1 MAVVQISKIQ
11 QRRGQKLL
19 SGMPQLSSAELAWAV
34 DTQELFIGNGS
45 VAEGAPYVGNT
56 KVLTEHDN
64 ILELIGSYKF
74 AEPDLSITA
83 SIFRSLQ
90 SKLDEI
96 QVSVI
101 DFGPQPDPSTNHTP
115 HFVTAFTQLFQN
127 ANTRYRKV
135 LTIPNGHY
143 YFTSTLR
150 IPSNVILRGE
160 TQDGVI
166 LDIGANAIEF
176 LSAAGTDVLGPFTST
191 DRPENVSISN
201 LTIQYTT
208 GGMDITGLKD
218 SKFENVKWKSTYTL
232 GDTVSTP
239 VLASQSYDLSAI
251 ALTGNILVVSSFLP
265 GFLPQTFNPS
275 GTVAT
280 VDELV
285 VSLEAVGTFTAKF
298 NADRIA
304 ESLIITAKDDSGFLA
319 ADIETY
325 FNITVTSITGA
336 TPFEVDPV
344 PTQASSGINNTN
356 SALSWVNSNFGTR
369 TTGIDFVNCEFDS
382 VALALKCIHSHGES
396 DVFDTELSFDNC
408 TFFVCDTAVYVEGV
422 VDRQGHLW
430 TFRDCRFEEIAKQA
444 FFSTFG
450 TGTLIK
456 DSEFKNVGNG
466 VNGAAYPET
475 EMVRFSTKFGNV
487 VENCR
492 SDRHQSAGITL
503 VDTKVGVPEVVNAG
517 SVSFN
522 NDYYSAIYLSD
533 TFTPLA
539 VFSCQQR
546 FIIIDYT
553 LTLGEYNHNRKGTL
567 TITMSDIVNPSTGD
581 VTDHVAIADNFT
593 YSNGLIT
600 DPGGDMI
607 TSFEFNTELKDNNN
621 IVVELD
627 DSTAEPQTTGP
638 DTILLSYKN
647 PNRFL
652 GTGTISYN
660 IRYGV

>member
-56 KVLTEHDN
+56 RVLTEHDN
-64 ILELIGSYKF
+64 ILELAGSYKF

-96 QVSVI
+96 QVSVT
-101 DFGPQPDPSTNHTP
+101 DFGPQPDPSTNHVSYFT
-115 HFVTAFTQLFQN
+115 TAFAQLFQN
-127 ANTRYRKV
+127 TNTRYRKV

-143 YFTSTLR
+143 YFASTLR

-160 TQDGVI
+160 TQEGVI

-191 DRPENVSISN
+191 DHPENVSISN

-208 GGMDITGLKD
+208 GGIDITGLKD
-218 SKFENVKWKSTYTL
+218 SKFENVKWKSNYTL

-239 VLASQSYDLSAI
+239 VLASQSYDLSAV
-251 ALTGNILVVSSFLP
+251 ANTGNIRIAGRGLTASPLIQV
-265 GFLPQTFNPS
+265 FNPA

-280 VDELV
+280 V
-285 VSLEAVGTFTAKF
+285 EAIVTALNLDTTFDNNFVAS
-298 NADRIA
+298 RVA
-304 ESLIITAKDDSGFLA
+304 ESLIITATTASGLLA

-325 FNITVTSITGA
+325 FTITVTPTSILS
-336 TPFEVDPV
+336 PFEVDPV

-356 SALSWVNSNFGTR
+356 AALSWINSNFGTR
-369 TTGIDFVNCEFDS
+369 TTGIQFVNCQFDS

-408 TFFVCDTAVYVEGV
+408 TFFVCDTGIYVEGV

-475 EMVRFSTKFGNV
+475 AMVRFSTKVGNV

-503 VDTKVGVPEVVNAG
+503 VDTKIGVPEVLNAG

-522 NDYYSAIYLSD
+522 NDYHSAIYLSD
-533 TFTPLA
+533 TFAPLA
-539 VFSCQQR
+539 VFSVFNR
-546 FIIIDYT
+546 YIIIDYT
-553 LTLGEYNHNRKGTL
+553 LTISENNYNRKGQL
-567 TITMSDIVNPSTGD
+567 TIVVQDGVETTSE
-581 VTDHVAIADNFT
+581 HVAIADNYT
-593 YSNGLIT
+593 YSSSLIT

-607 TSFEFNTELKDNNN
+607 TSFEFNAELKDN
-621 IVVELD
+621 D
-627 DSTAEPQTTGP
+627 DTTGDSTQSV

-647 PNRFL
+647 PNSFL

>member
-45 VAEGAPYVGNT
+45 VTEGAPYVGNT
-56 KVLTEHDN
+56 RVLTEHDN
-64 ILELIGSYKF
+64 ILELAGSYKF

-115 HFVTAFTQLFQN
+115 YFVTAFTQLFQN
-127 ANTRYRKV
+127 ANTDYRKV
-135 LTIPNGHY
+135 LIVPNGHY
-143 YFTSTLR
+143 YLTSTLR

-166 LDIGANAIEF
+166 LDIGANTIEF

-208 GGMDITGLKD
+208 GSMDITGLKD

-239 VLASQSYDLSAI
+239 VLASQSYDLSAV
-251 ALTGNILVVSSFLP
+251 ANTGNIRIAGTGLTSSPLIQVFTSDTVTTVNAIVS
-265 GFLPQTFNPS
+265 
-275 GTVAT
+275 
-280 VDELV
+280 ELTGAGV
-285 VSLEAVGTFTAKF
+285 NRLTANFTAT
-298 NADRIA
+298 RVA
-304 ESLIITAKDDSGFLA
+304 ESLIITAIDGSGLSA
-319 ADIETY
+319 ADIETF
-325 FNITVTSITGA
+325 FNITVTPTSILS
-336 TPFEVDPV
+336 PFEVDPI

-356 SALSWVNSNFGTR
+356 SALSWINSNFGTR
-369 TTGIDFVNCEFDS
+369 TTGIDFVDCEFDS

-396 DVFDTELSFDNC
+396 DVFDTELTLDNC
-408 TFFVCDTAVYVEGV
+408 TFFVCDTAVYIEGV

-466 VNGAAYPET
+466 VNGAVYPET
-475 EMVRFSTKFGNV
+475 EMVKFSTKFGNV

-503 VDTKVGVPEVVNAG
+503 VNTKVGVPEVLNAG

-522 NDYYSAIYLSD
+522 NNYYSAIYLSD
-533 TFTPLA
+533 TFAPLA
-539 VFSCQQR
+539 VFSVFNR
-546 FIIIDYT
+546 YIIIDYT
-553 LTLGEYNHNRKGTL
+553 LTIGADNYNRKGQLTL
-567 TITMSDIVNPSTGD
+567 VVQDGVETTNA
-581 VTDHVAIADNFT
+581 HVAIADNYT
-593 YSNGLIT
+593 YSSSLTT
-600 DPGGDMI
+600 DPGGNMI
-607 TSFEFNTELKDNNN
+607 TSFEFNAELKDN
-621 IVVELD
+621 D
-627 DSTAEPQTTGP
+627 DTTGDSSQSV

-647 PNRFL
+647 PNSFL
-652 GTGTISYN
+652 GIGTISYN

>member
-1 MAVVQISKIQ
+1 
-11 QRRGQKLL
+11 
-19 SGMPQLSSAELAWAV
+19 
-34 DTQELFIGNGS
+34 
-45 VAEGAPYVGNT
+45 VGNT
-56 KVLTEHDN
+56 RVLTEHDN
-64 ILELIGSYKF
+64 ILELAGSYKF

-115 HFVTAFTQLFQN
+115 HFVTAFAQLFQN

-166 LDIGANAIEF
+166 LDIGANAVEF

-191 DRPENVSISN
+191 DHPENVSISN

-208 GGMDITGLKD
+208 GSMDITGLKD
-218 SKFENVKWKSTYTL
+218 SRFESVKWKSTYTL

-251 ALTGNILVVSSFLP
+251 ANTGNIRIAGTGLTASPLIQVFTSDTVSTVNAIVTALN
-265 GFLPQTFNPS
+265 LDTTFDNNF
-275 GTVAT
+275 VASR
-280 VDELV
+280 V
-285 VSLEAVGTFTAKF
+285 
-298 NADRIA
+298 A
-304 ESLIITAKDDSGFLA
+304 ESLIITATTISGLLA

-325 FNITVTSITGA
+325 FNITVTPTSIL

-369 TTGIDFVNCEFDS
+369 TTGIDFVDCEFDS

-396 DVFDTELSFDNC
+396 DVFDTELTLDNC
-408 TFFVCDTAVYVEGV
+408 TFFVCNTGVYVEGV

-430 TFRDCRFEEIAKQA
+430 TFRDCKFEEIAKQA

-456 DSEFKNVGNG
+456 NSEFKNVGNG

-503 VDTKVGVPEVVNAG
+503 VDTKVGVPEVLNAG

-533 TFTPLA
+533 TFAPLA
-539 VFSCQQR
+539 VFSVFNR
-546 FIIIDYT
+546 YIIVDYT
-553 LTLGEYNHNRKGTL
+553 LTIGADNYNRKGQLTL
-567 TITMSDIVNPSTGD
+567 VVQDGVETTSE
-581 VTDHVAIADNFT
+581 HVAIADNYT
-593 YSNGLIT
+593 YSSSLTT

-607 TSFEFNTELKDNNN
+607 TSFEFNAELKDNDDNTG
-621 IVVELD
+621 
-627 DSTAEPQTTGP
+627 DSTQSV

>member
-56 KVLTEHDN
+56 RVLTEHDN
-64 ILELIGSYKF
+64 ILELAGSYKF
-74 AEPDLSITA
+74 AEPDVSITA

-96 QVSVI
+96 QVSVT

-115 HFVTAFTQLFQN
+115 YFTTAFAQLFQN
-127 ANTRYRKV
+127 TNTRYRKV

-143 YFTSTLR
+143 YFTGTLR

-160 TQDGVI
+160 TRDGVI
-166 LDIGANAIEF
+166 LDIGANAVEF

-191 DRPENVSISN
+191 DHPSNVSISN

-208 GGMDITGLKD
+208 GGVDITGVKD
-218 SKFENVKWKSTYTL
+218 SRFENVKWKSNYTL

-251 ALTGNILVVSSFLP
+251 ANTGNISIAGIGLTSSPLIQVFTSDTVSTVEAIVAALN
-265 GFLPQTFNPS
+265 LDTTFDNNF
-275 GTVAT
+275 VA
-280 VDELV
+280 
-285 VSLEAVGTFTAKF
+285 SRA
-298 NADRIA
+298 A
-304 ESLIITAKDDSGFLA
+304 ESLVITATTVSGLSA
-319 ADIETY
+319 ADINSY
-325 FNITVTSITGA
+325 FTITVTPTSILS
-336 TPFEVDPV
+336 PFEIDPV
-344 PTQASSGINNTN
+344 PTQASTGINNTN
-356 SALSWVNSNFGTR
+356 SALTWVNSNFGTR
-369 TTGIDFVNCEFDS
+369 TTGIEFVGCEFDS
-382 VALALKCIHSHGES
+382 VALALKCIHIHGES
-396 DVFDTELSFDNC
+396 DVFDTELTFNDC
-408 TFFVCDTAVYVEGV
+408 RFFVCDTGVYVQGV

-430 TFRDCRFEEIAKQA
+430 TFNDCRFEEIAKQA
-444 FFSTFG
+444 FFSTYG

-456 DSEFKNVGNG
+456 DSQFKNVGNG
-466 VNGAAYPET
+466 VNGAAFPET
-475 EMVRFSTKFGNV
+475 AMVEFTTKFGNV

-503 VDTKVGVPEVVNAG
+503 VDTKVGIAEVVNAG

-522 NDYYSAIYLSD
+522 NDYYSAVYLSD
-533 TFTPLA
+533 TFTPLS
-539 VFSCQQR
+539 VFSVLNR
-546 FIIIDYT
+546 YIIVDYT
-553 LTLGEYNHNRKGTL
+553 LTIGEYHYNRKGQL
-567 TITMSDIVNPSTGD
+567 TIVVQDGIDNTS
-581 VTDHVAIADNFT
+581 DHVAIADNYT
-593 YSNGLIT
+593 YSSSLIT

-607 TSFEFNTELKDNNN
+607 TSFEFNAELKDN
-621 IVVELD
+621 D
-627 DSTAEPQTTGP
+627 DTTGDSTQSI

-652 GTGTISYN
+652 ATGTISYN

>member
-45 VAEGAPYVGNT
+45 VTEGAPYVGNT

-115 HFVTAFTQLFQN
+115 HFTTAFTQLFQN

-191 DRPENVSISN
+191 DHPINVSISN

-218 SKFENVKWKSTYTL
+218 SRFESVKWKSTYTL
-232 GDTVSTP
+232 GDTVSSP
-239 VLASQSYDLSAI
+239 VLASQSYDLSAV
-251 ALTGNILVVSSFLP
+251 ALTGNIRIAGTGLTSSPLIQVFTSDTVTTVEAIVTALN
-265 GFLPQTFNPS
+265 LDTTFDNNF
-275 GTVAT
+275 VASR
-280 VDELV
+280 V
-285 VSLEAVGTFTAKF
+285 
-298 NADRIA
+298 A
-304 ESLIITAKDDSGFLA
+304 ESLIITATTVSGLLA

-325 FNITVTSITGA
+325 FTITVTPTSIL

-356 SALSWVNSNFGTR
+356 SALSWINSNFGTR
-369 TTGIDFVNCEFDS
+369 TTGIKFIECEFDS
-382 VALALKCIHSHGES
+382 LALALKCIHNHGES
-396 DVFDTELSFDNC
+396 DVFDTELTFDSC
-408 TFFVCDTAVYVEGV
+408 RFFVCDTAVYVEGV

-430 TFRDCRFEEIAKQA
+430 TFNDCRFEEIAKQA

-503 VDTKVGVPEVVNAG
+503 VDTKAGVPEVSNAG

-533 TFTPLA
+533 TFAPLS
-539 VFSCQQR
+539 VFSILSR
-546 FIIIDYT
+546 YIIVDYT
-553 LTLGEYNHNRKGTL
+553 LTIGEYNYNRKGQL
-567 TITMSDIVNPSTGD
+567 TIVVRDGVENTS
-581 VTDHVAIADNFT
+581 DHVAIADNYT
-593 YSNGLIT
+593 YSSSLIT

-607 TSFEFNTELKDNNN
+607 TSFEFNAELKDN
-621 IVVELD
+621 D
-627 DSTAEPQTTGP
+627 DTTGDSTQSV

>member
-1 MAVVQISKIQ
+1 
-11 QRRGQKLL
+11 
-19 SGMPQLSSAELAWAV
+19 MPQLSSAELAWAV

-45 VAEGAPYVGNT
+45 VGEGAPYVGNT
-56 KVLTEHDN
+56 RVLTEHDN
-64 ILELIGSYKF
+64 ILELAGSYKF

-115 HFVTAFTQLFQN
+115 YFTVAFAQLFQN
-127 ANTRYRKV
+127 ANTRFRKV

-143 YFTSTLR
+143 FFTSTLR

-166 LDIGANAIEF
+166 LDIGANTIEF
-176 LSAAGTDVLGPFTST
+176 LSAAGTDQLGPFTST
-191 DRPENVSISN
+191 DYPDNVSISN
-201 LTIQYTT
+201 LTIQFTS
-208 GGMDITGLKD
+208 GNVDITGLKN
-218 SKFENVKWKSTYTL
+218 SKFESVKWKSNYTL

-239 VLASQSYDLSAI
+239 VLAAQSYDLSAI
-251 ALTGNILVVSSFLP
+251 ANTGNIRIAGSGLTSSPLIQVFASDTVSTVEAIVTALN
-265 GFLPQTFNPS
+265 LDTTFDNNF
-275 GTVAT
+275 VA
-280 VDELV
+280 
-285 VSLEAVGTFTAKF
+285 S
-298 NADRIA
+298 RIA
-304 ESLIITAKDDSGFLA
+304 ESLVITATTVSGLSA

-325 FNITVTSITGA
+325 FTITVTPTSIIS
-336 TPFEVDPV
+336 PFEVDPI
-344 PTQASSGINNTN
+344 PTQASTGINNTN
-356 SALSWVNSNFGTR
+356 AALSWVNSNFGTR
-369 TTGIDFVNCEFDS
+369 TTAIEFVNCGFES
-382 VALALKCIHSHGES
+382 AALALKCIHLHGES
-396 DVFDTELSFDNC
+396 DIFDTELSFDNC
-408 TFFVCDTAVYVEGV
+408 NFFVCDTGAYVEGV

-430 TFRDCRFEEIAKQA
+430 TFNNCKFEEIAKQA
-444 FFSTFG
+444 FFSTYG

-456 DSEFKNVGNG
+456 GSQFKNVGNG

-475 EMVRFSTKFGNV
+475 EMVKFSTKFGNV

-503 VDTKVGVPEVVNAG
+503 VDTKVGIAEVVNAG

-539 VFSCQQR
+539 VFSVLSR
-546 FIIIDYT
+546 YIIVDYT
-553 LTLGEYNHNRKGTL
+553 LTIGEYNYNRKGQL
-567 TITMSDIVNPSTGD
+567 TIVVRDGVENTN
-581 VTDHVAIADNFT
+581 DHVAIADNFT
-593 YSNGLIT
+593 YSSSLIT

-607 TSFEFNTELKDNNN
+607 TSFEFNAELKDN
-621 IVVELD
+621 D
-627 DSTAEPQTTGP
+627 DATGDSTQSV
-638 DTILLSYKN
+638 DTVLLSYKN
-647 PNRFL
+647 PNSFL
-652 GTGTISYN
+652 ATGTISYN

>member
-45 VAEGAPYVGNT
+45 VTEGAPYVGNT
-56 KVLTEHDN
+56 RVLTEHDN
-64 ILELIGSYKF
+64 ILELAGSYKF

-96 QVSVI
+96 QVSLI

-115 HFVTAFTQLFQN
+115 YFVTAFTQLFQN
-127 ANTRYRKV
+127 ADTGYRKV
-135 LTIPNGHY
+135 LIVPNGHY
-143 YFTSTLR
+143 YLTSTLR

-166 LDIGANAIEF
+166 LDIGANTIEF

-208 GGMDITGLKD
+208 GSMDITGLKD
-218 SKFENVKWKSTYTL
+218 SRFESVKWKSTYTL

-239 VLASQSYDLSAI
+239 VLASQSYDLSAV
-251 ALTGNILVVSSFLP
+251 ANTGNIRIAGTGLTSSPLIQVFTSDTVSTVNAIVTALN
-265 GFLPQTFNPS
+265 LDTTFDNNF
-275 GTVAT
+275 VA
-280 VDELV
+280 
-285 VSLEAVGTFTAKF
+285 SRA
-298 NADRIA
+298 A
-304 ESLIITAKDDSGFLA
+304 ESLIITATTISGLSA
-319 ADIETY
+319 TDIETY
-325 FNITVTSITGA
+325 FNITVTPTSTLSS
-336 TPFEVDPV
+336 FEIDPV

-369 TTGIDFVNCEFDS
+369 TTDIRFVECEFNS
-382 VALALKCIHSHGES
+382 VALAAKCIHSHGES
-396 DVFDTELSFDNC
+396 DVFDTQITFDDC
-408 TFFVCDTAVYVEGV
+408 RFFVCDTAVYVEGV

-430 TFRDCRFEEIAKQA
+430 TFNECRFEEIAKQA

-450 TGTLIK
+450 TGTFIK

-503 VDTKVGVPEVVNAG
+503 VDTKVGVPEVLNAA

-522 NDYYSAIYLSD
+522 NNYYSAIYLSD
-533 TFTPLA
+533 TFAPLA
-539 VFSCQQR
+539 VFSVFNR
-546 FIIIDYT
+546 YIIIDYT
-553 LTLGEYNHNRKGTL
+553 LTIGANNYNRKGQLTL
-567 TITMSDIVNPSTGD
+567 VVQDGVETTSE
-581 VTDHVAIADNFT
+581 HVAIADNYT
-593 YSNGLIT
+593 YSSSLIT
-600 DPGGDMI
+600 DPGGSMI
-607 TSFEFNTELKDNNN
+607 TSFEFNAELKDN
-621 IVVELD
+621 D
-627 DSTAEPQTTGP
+627 DTTGDSSQSV

-647 PNRFL
+647 PNSFL

-660 IRYGV
+660 IRYGM

>member
-45 VAEGAPYVGNT
+45 VTEGAPYVGNT
-56 KVLTEHDN
+56 RVLTEHDN
-64 ILELIGSYKF
+64 ILELAGSYKF

-115 HFVTAFTQLFQN
+115 YFTTAFAQLFQN
-127 ANTRYRKV
+127 ADTRYRKV

-143 YFTSTLR
+143 YFSSTLR

-160 TQDGVI
+160 TQNGVI
-166 LDIGANAIEF
+166 LNIGTNVVEF

-191 DRPENVSISN
+191 DHPKNVSISN

-208 GGMDITGLKD
+208 GSIDITGLKD
-218 SKFENVKWKSTYTL
+218 SRFENVKWKSNYTL
-232 GDTVSTP
+232 GNTVSTP
-239 VLASQSYDLSAI
+239 VLASQSYDLSAV
-251 ALTGNILVVSSFLP
+251 ANTGNIRI
-265 GFLPQTFNPS
+265 
-275 GTVAT
+275 
-280 VDELV
+280 
-285 VSLEAVGTFTAKF
+285 VGTGLTSSPLIQVFTSDTVTTVEAIVTALNLDTTF
-298 NADRIA
+298 DNNFVASRVA
-304 ESLIITAKDDSGFLA
+304 ESLVITATTISGLLA

-325 FNITVTSITGA
+325 FTITVTPTSIL
-336 TPFEVDPV
+336 TPFEVDPI

-356 SALSWVNSNFGTR
+356 SALTWINSNFGTR
-369 TTGIDFVNCEFDS
+369 TTGIKFVGCEFNS
-382 VALALKCIHSHGES
+382 IALALKCIHNHGES
-396 DVFDTELSFDNC
+396 DVFDTELTFDDC
-408 TFFVCDTAVYVEGV
+408 RFFVCDTGVYVEGV

-430 TFRDCRFEEIAKQA
+430 TFNDCRFEEIAKQA

-456 DSEFKNVGNG
+456 DSQFKNVGNG

-503 VDTKVGVPEVVNAG
+503 VDTKAGVPEVSNAG

-533 TFTPLA
+533 TFSPLA
-539 VFSCQQR
+539 VFSILSR
-546 FIIIDYT
+546 YIIVDYT
-553 LTLGEYNHNRKGTL
+553 LTIGEYNYNRKGQL
-567 TITMSDIVNPSTGD
+567 TIVVRDGVENTS
-581 VTDHVAIADNFT
+581 DHVAIADNFT
-593 YSNGLIT
+593 YSSSLIT
-600 DPGGDMI
+600 DQGGDMI
-607 TSFEFNTELKDNNN
+607 TSFEFNAELKDNDNTTG
-621 IVVELD
+621 
-627 DSTAEPQTTGP
+627 DSTQSV
-638 DTILLSYKN
+638 DTVLLSYKN

>member
-45 VAEGAPYVGNT
+45 VTEGAPYVGNT
-56 KVLTEHDN
+56 RVLTEHDN
-64 ILELIGSYKF
+64 ILELAGSYKF

-115 HFVTAFTQLFQN
+115 HFTTAFTQLFQN
-127 ANTRYRKV
+127 ANTGYRKV

-160 TQDGVI
+160 TRDGVI

-176 LSAAGTDVLGPFTST
+176 LSSSGTDVLGPFTST
-191 DRPENVSISN
+191 DHPENVSISN
-201 LTIQYTT
+201 LTMQYTT
-208 GGMDITGLKD
+208 GSMDITGLKN

-239 VLASQSYDLSAI
+239 VLASQSYDLSSVAN
-251 ALTGNILVVSSFLP
+251 TGNINIIGSGITGGTLTQVFTSDTVTTVEAIVTALN
-265 GFLPQTFNPS
+265 LDTTFDNNF
-275 GTVAT
+275 VASR
-280 VDELV
+280 V
-285 VSLEAVGTFTAKF
+285 
-298 NADRIA
+298 A
-304 ESLIITAKDDSGFLA
+304 ESLVITATTISGLLA

-325 FNITVTSITGA
+325 FTITVTPTSIL

-344 PTQASSGINNTN
+344 PTQASTGINNTN
-356 SALSWVNSNFGTR
+356 SAVSWVNSNFGTR
-369 TTGIDFVNCEFDS
+369 TTGIDFVDCEFDS

-430 TFRDCRFEEIAKQA
+430 TFNDCRFEEIAKQA

-466 VNGAAYPET
+466 VNGATYPET

-487 VENCR
+487 VDNCR

-503 VDTKVGVPEVVNAG
+503 VDTKVGVPEVLNAG

-533 TFTPLA
+533 TFAPLA
-539 VFSCQQR
+539 VFSVFNR
-546 FIIIDYT
+546 YIIIDYT
-553 LTLGEYNHNRKGTL
+553 LTIGADNYNRKGQLTL
-567 TITMSDIVNPSTGD
+567 VVQDGVETTSE
-581 VTDHVAIADNFT
+581 HVAIADNYT
-593 YSNGLIT
+593 YSSSLIT
-600 DPGGDMI
+600 DPGGSMI
-607 TSFEFNTELKDNNN
+607 TSFEFNAELKDN
-621 IVVELD
+621 D
-627 DSTAEPQTTGP
+627 DTTGDSTQSV

-647 PNRFL
+647 PNSFL

>member
-56 KVLTEHDN
+56 RVLTEHDN
-64 ILELIGSYKF
+64 ILELAGSYKF

-127 ANTRYRKV
+127 ANTGYRKV
-135 LTIPNGHY
+135 LIVPNGHY
-143 YFTSTLR
+143 YLTSTLR

-191 DRPENVSISN
+191 DHPENVSISN

-208 GGMDITGLKD
+208 GGIDITGLKD

-239 VLASQSYDLSAI
+239 VLASQSYDLSAV
-251 ALTGNILVVSSFLP
+251 ADTGNIRIAGTGLTASPLTQVFLP
-265 GFLPQTFNPS
+265 A

-280 VDELV
+280 V
-285 VSLEAVGTFTAKF
+285 EAVVTALNLDTTFDNNFVAS
-298 NADRIA
+298 RIA
-304 ESLIITAKDDSGFLA
+304 ESLVITATTVSGLLA

-325 FNITVTSITGA
+325 FTITVTPTSILS
-336 TPFEVDPV
+336 PFEVDPV

-356 SALSWVNSNFGTR
+356 SALTWVNSNFGTR
-369 TTGIDFVNCEFDS
+369 TTGIEFVDCEFDS
-382 VALALKCIHSHGES
+382 VALALKCVHSHGES

-503 VDTKVGVPEVVNAG
+503 VDTKVGVPEVLNAG

-533 TFTPLA
+533 TFAPLA
-539 VFSCQQR
+539 VFSVFNR
-546 FIIIDYT
+546 YIIIDYT
-553 LTLGEYNHNRKGTL
+553 LTIGADNYNRKGQL
-567 TITMSDIVNPSTGD
+567 TIVVQDGVETTSE
-581 VTDHVAIADNFT
+581 HVAIADNYT
-593 YSNGLIT
+593 YSSSLTT

-607 TSFEFNTELKDNNN
+607 TSFEFNVELKDN
-621 IVVELD
+621 D
-627 DSTAEPQTTGP
+627 DTTGDSTQSV

-647 PNRFL
+647 PNSFL

-660 IRYGV
+660 VRYGV

>member
-208 GGMDITGLKD
+208 GGMDITALKD
-218 SKFENVKWKSTYTL
+218 SKFESVKWKSTYTL

>member
-45 VAEGAPYVGNT
+45 VTEGAPYVGNT

-115 HFVTAFTQLFQN
+115 HFTTAFTQLFQN

-191 DRPENVSISN
+191 DHPINVSISN

-218 SKFENVKWKSTYTL
+218 SRFESVKWKSTYTL
-232 GDTVSTP
+232 GDTVSSP
-239 VLASQSYDLSAI
+239 VLASQSYDLSAV
-251 ALTGNILVVSSFLP
+251 ALTGNIRIAGTGLTSSPLIQVFTSDTVTTVEAIVTALN
-265 GFLPQTFNPS
+265 LDTTFDNNF
-275 GTVAT
+275 VASR
-280 VDELV
+280 V
-285 VSLEAVGTFTAKF
+285 
-298 NADRIA
+298 A
-304 ESLIITAKDDSGFLA
+304 ESLIITATTVSGLLA

-325 FNITVTSITGA
+325 FTITVTPTSIL

-356 SALSWVNSNFGTR
+356 SALSWINSNFGTR
-369 TTGIDFVNCEFDS
+369 TTGIKFIECEFDS
-382 VALALKCIHSHGES
+382 LALALKCIHNHGES
-396 DVFDTELSFDNC
+396 DVFDTELTFDSC
-408 TFFVCDTAVYVEGV
+408 RFFVCDTAVYVEGV

-430 TFRDCRFEEIAKQA
+430 TFNDCRFEEIAKQA

-503 VDTKVGVPEVVNAG
+503 VDTKAGVPEVSNAG

-533 TFTPLA
+533 TFAPLS
-539 VFSCQQR
+539 VFSILSR
-546 FIIIDYT
+546 YIIVDYT
-553 LTLGEYNHNRKGTL
+553 LTIGEYNYNRKGQL
-567 TITMSDIVNPSTGD
+567 TIVVRDGVENTS
-581 VTDHVAIADNFT
+581 DHVAIADNYT
-593 YSNGLIT
+593 YSSSLIT

-607 TSFEFNTELKDNNN
+607 TSFEFNAELKDND
-621 IVVELD
+621 IVG
-627 DSTAEPQTTGP
+627 DSTQSV

-647 PNRFL
+647 PNSFL

>member
-45 VAEGAPYVGNT
+45 VSEGAPYVGNT
-56 KVLTEHDN
+56 RVLTEHDN
-64 ILELIGSYKF
+64 ILELAGSYKF
-74 AEPDLSITA
+74 AEPDVSITA

-96 QVSVI
+96 QVSI
-101 DFGPQPDPSTNHTP
+101 TDFGPQPDPSTNYTSY
-115 HFVTAFTQLFQN
+115 FTTAFSQLFQN

-135 LTIPNGHY
+135 LIIPNGHY

-160 TQDGVI
+160 TRDGVI
-166 LDIGANAIEF
+166 LDIGANAVEF

-191 DRPENVSISN
+191 DHPSNVSISN

-208 GGMDITGLKD
+208 GGIDITGLKD
-218 SKFENVKWKSTYTL
+218 SRFENVKWKSNYTL

-251 ALTGNILVVSSFLP
+251 ANTGNIRIAGSGLTSSPLIQVF
-265 GFLPQTFNPS
+265 TS
-275 GTVAT
+275 DTVAT
-280 VDELV
+280 V
-285 VSLEAVGTFTAKF
+285 EAIVTALNLDTTFDNNFVAS
-298 NADRIA
+298 RVA
-304 ESLIITAKDDSGFLA
+304 ESLVITATTASGLSA
-319 ADIETY
+319 ADINGFFT
-325 FNITVTSITGA
+325 ITVTPTSILS
-336 TPFEVDPV
+336 PFEVDPV
-344 PTQASSGINNTN
+344 PTQASTGINNTN
-356 SALSWVNSNFGTR
+356 SALTWVNSNFGTR
-369 TTGIDFVNCEFDS
+369 TTGIEFVDCQFES
-382 VALALKCIHSHGES
+382 VALALKCIHTHGQS
-396 DVFDTELSFDNC
+396 DVFDTELTFNRC
-408 TFFVCDTAVYVEGV
+408 QFFVCDTGAYVEGV

-430 TFRDCRFEEIAKQA
+430 TFKDCLFEEIAKQA
-444 FFSTFG
+444 FFSTYG

-456 DSEFKNVGNG
+456 DSQFKNVGNG

-475 EMVRFSTKFGNV
+475 AMIEFTTKFGNV

-503 VDTKVGVPEVVNAG
+503 VDTKVGVAEVVNAG

-522 NDYYSAIYLSD
+522 NDYYSAVYLSD

-539 VFSCQQR
+539 VFSVFNR
-546 FIIIDYT
+546 YIIVDYT
-553 LTLGEYNHNRKGTL
+553 LTIGEYQYNRKGQL
-567 TITMSDIVNPSTGD
+567 TIVVQDGIDNVG
-581 VTDHVAIADNFT
+581 DHVAIADNYT
-593 YSNGLIT
+593 YSSSLIT

-607 TSFEFNTELKDNNN
+607 TSFEFNAELKDNDNTTG
-621 IVVELD
+621 
-627 DSTAEPQTTGP
+627 DSTQSV

-652 GTGTISYN
+652 ATGTISYN

>member
-1 MAVVQISKIQ
+1 
-11 QRRGQKLL
+11 
-19 SGMPQLSSAELAWAV
+19 MPQLSSAELAWAV

-45 VAEGAPYVGNT
+45 VTEGAPYVGNT

-127 ANTRYRKV
+127 ANTRYRKI

-166 LDIGANAIEF
+166 LNIGANTIEF

-191 DRPENVSISN
+191 DHPENVSISN

-208 GGMDITGLKD
+208 GGIDITGLKD

-239 VLASQSYDLSAI
+239 VFASQSYDLSAV
-251 ALTGNILVVSSFLP
+251 ASTGNIRIAGTGLTTSPLIQVFTSDTVSTVNAVVTALN
-265 GFLPQTFNPS
+265 LDTTFDNNF
-275 GTVAT
+275 VASR
-280 VDELV
+280 V
-285 VSLEAVGTFTAKF
+285 
-298 NADRIA
+298 A
-304 ESLIITAKDDSGFLA
+304 ESLVITATTISGLLA
-319 ADIETY
+319 VDIETY
-325 FNITVTSITGA
+325 FTITVTPTSIL

-344 PTQASSGINNTN
+344 PTQASTGINNTN
-356 SALSWVNSNFGTR
+356 SAVSWVNSNFGTR
-369 TTGIDFVNCEFDS
+369 TTGIDFVDCKFDS

-430 TFRDCRFEEIAKQA
+430 TFNDCRFEEIAKQA

-487 VENCR
+487 VDNCR

-503 VDTKVGVPEVVNAG
+503 VDTKVGVPEVLNAG

-533 TFTPLA
+533 TFAPLA
-539 VFSCQQR
+539 VFSVFNR
-546 FIIIDYT
+546 YIIIDYT
-553 LTLGEYNHNRKGTL
+553 LTIGADNYNRKGQLTL
-567 TITMSDIVNPSTGD
+567 VVQDGVETTS
-581 VTDHVAIADNFT
+581 DHVAIADNYT
-593 YSNGLIT
+593 YSSSLTT

-607 TSFEFNTELKDNNN
+607 TSFEFNAELKDNDDNTG
-621 IVVELD
+621 
-627 DSTAEPQTTGP
+627 DSTQSV

-647 PNRFL
+647 PNSFL

>member
-45 VAEGAPYVGNT
+45 VMEGSPYVGNT
-56 KVLTEHDN
+56 RVLTEHDN
-64 ILELIGSYKF
+64 ILELAGSYKF
-74 AEPDLSITA
+74 AEPDASITA

-96 QVSVI
+96 QVSVT
-101 DFGPQPDPSTNHTP
+101 DFGPQPDPSTNHAP
-115 HFVTAFTQLFQN
+115 HFVTAFTQLFRN

-135 LTIPNGHY
+135 LIIPNGHY

-166 LDIGANAIEF
+166 LDIGANVIEF
-176 LSAAGTDVLGPFTST
+176 LSATGTSVLGPFTST
-191 DRPENVSISN
+191 NHPTNVSISN

-218 SKFENVKWKSTYTL
+218 SRFEQVKWKSTYTL
-232 GDTVSTP
+232 GDTVSSP

-251 ALTGNILVVSSFLP
+251 ANTGNIRIAGTGLTASPLIQVFTSDTVTTVNAIVTALN
-265 GFLPQTFNPS
+265 LDTTFDNNF
-275 GTVAT
+275 VASR
-280 VDELV
+280 V
-285 VSLEAVGTFTAKF
+285 
-298 NADRIA
+298 A
-304 ESLIITAKDDSGFLA
+304 ESLVITATTISGLLA

-325 FNITVTSITGA
+325 FTITVTPTSIL

-356 SALSWVNSNFGTR
+356 SALSWINSNFGTR
-369 TTGIDFVNCEFDS
+369 TTGIKFVECEFDS
-382 VALALKCIHSHGES
+382 LALAVKCVHNHGES
-396 DVFDTELSFDNC
+396 DVFDTEVTFDDC
-408 TFFVCDTAVYVEGV
+408 RFFVCDTAVYVEGV
-422 VDRQGHLW
+422 ADRQGHLW
-430 TFRDCRFEEIAKQA
+430 TFNECRFEEIAKQA

-475 EMVRFSTKFGNV
+475 EMVKFSTKFGNV

-503 VDTKVGVPEVVNAG
+503 VDTKVGVPEVLNAG

-533 TFTPLA
+533 TFAPLA
-539 VFSCQQR
+539 VFSVFNR
-546 FIIIDYT
+546 YIIVDYT
-553 LTLGEYNHNRKGTL
+553 LTIGAENYNRKGQL
-567 TITMSDIVNPSTGD
+567 TIVVQDGVETTNA
-581 VTDHVAIADNFT
+581 HVAIADNYT
-593 YSNGLIT
+593 YSSSLIT

-607 TSFEFNTELKDNNN
+607 TSFEFNVELKDNNN
-621 IVVELD
+621 VG
-627 DSTAEPQTTGP
+627 DSSQNV

-647 PNRFL
+647 PNSFL

>member
-45 VAEGAPYVGNT
+45 VTEGAPYVGNT
-56 KVLTEHDN
+56 RVLTEHDN
-64 ILELIGSYKF
+64 ILELAGSYKF

-115 HFVTAFTQLFQN
+115 HFTTAFTQLFQN
-127 ANTRYRKV
+127 ANTSYRKV

-160 TQDGVI
+160 TRDGVI

-191 DRPENVSISN
+191 DHPENVSISN

-208 GGMDITGLKD
+208 GGLDITGLTD
-218 SKFENVKWKSTYTL
+218 SKFESVKWKSTYTL

-239 VLASQSYDLSAI
+239 VLASQSYDLSAV
-251 ALTGNILVVSSFLP
+251 ALTGNIRIAGSGLTSSPLIQVFTSDTVSTVEAIVTALN
-265 GFLPQTFNPS
+265 LDTTFDNNF
-275 GTVAT
+275 VASR
-280 VDELV
+280 V
-285 VSLEAVGTFTAKF
+285 
-298 NADRIA
+298 A
-304 ESLIITAKDDSGFLA
+304 ESLVITATTISGLLA

-325 FNITVTSITGA
+325 FTITVTPTSIL

-344 PTQASSGINNTN
+344 PTQASTGINNTN

-369 TTGIDFVNCEFDS
+369 TTGIDFVDCQFDS

-396 DVFDTELSFDNC
+396 DVFDTELTFDNC

-430 TFRDCRFEEIAKQA
+430 TFRDCHFEEIAKQA

-466 VNGAAYPET
+466 VNGAVYPET
-475 EMVRFSTKFGNV
+475 QMVRFSTKFGNV

-503 VDTKVGVPEVVNAG
+503 VDTKVGVPEVLNAG

-533 TFTPLA
+533 TFAPLA
-539 VFSCQQR
+539 VFSVFNR
-546 FIIIDYT
+546 YIIIDYT
-553 LTLGEYNHNRKGTL
+553 LTIGADNYNRKGQLTL
-567 TITMSDIVNPSTGD
+567 VVQDGVETTSE
-581 VTDHVAIADNFT
+581 HVAIADNYT
-593 YSNGLIT
+593 YSSSLTT

-607 TSFEFNTELKDNNN
+607 TSFEFNAQLKDN
-621 IVVELD
+621 D
-627 DSTAEPQTTGP
+627 DTTGDSTQSV

>member
-19 SGMPQLSSAELAWAV
+19 NGMPQLSSAELAWAV

-56 KVLTEHDN
+56 RVLTEHDN
-64 ILELIGSYKF
+64 ILELAGSYKF
-74 AEPDLSITA
+74 AEPDFSITA

-96 QVSVI
+96 QVSVT

-115 HFVTAFTQLFQN
+115 HFVTAFAQLFQN
-127 ANTRYRKV
+127 ANTRYKKV

-191 DRPENVSISN
+191 DHPENVSISN

-208 GGMDITGLKD
+208 GGMDITALKD
-218 SKFENVKWKSTYTL
+218 SKFESVKWKSTYTL

-239 VLASQSYDLSAI
+239 VLASQSYDLSAV
-251 ALTGNILVVSSFLP
+251 ANTGNIRI
-265 GFLPQTFNPS
+265 T
-275 GTVAT
+275 GTGLAISPLIQVFTSDAVAT
-280 VDELV
+280 V
-285 VSLEAVGTFTAKF
+285 EAIVTALNLDTTFDNNFVAS
-298 NADRIA
+298 RVA
-304 ESLIITAKDDSGFLA
+304 ESLVITATTISGLLA

-325 FNITVTSITGA
+325 FTITVTPTSILS
-336 TPFEVDPV
+336 PFEVDPV

-369 TTGIDFVNCEFDS
+369 TTGIKFVDCQFDS

-408 TFFVCDTAVYVEGV
+408 TFFVCDTAAYVEGV

-533 TFTPLA
+533 TFAPLA
-539 VFSCQQR
+539 VFSVFNR
-546 FIIIDYT
+546 YIIIDYT
-553 LTLGEYNHNRKGTL
+553 LTISENNYNRKGQL
-567 TITMSDIVNPSTGD
+567 TIVVQDGVETTSE
-581 VTDHVAIADNFT
+581 HVAIADNYT
-593 YSNGLIT
+593 YSSSLIT

-607 TSFEFNTELKDNNN
+607 TSFEFNAELKDN
-621 IVVELD
+621 D
-627 DSTAEPQTTGP
+627 DTTGDSTQSV

-647 PNRFL
+647 PNSFL

>member
-45 VAEGAPYVGNT
+45 VTEGAPYVGNT
-56 KVLTEHDN
+56 RVLTEHDN
-64 ILELIGSYKF
+64 ILELAGSYKF

-191 DRPENVSISN
+191 DHPENVFISN
-201 LTIQYTT
+201 LTIQYTL

-251 ALTGNILVVSSFLP
+251 ALTGNISIAGTGLSASPLIQVFTSDTVTTVNAIVTALN
-265 GFLPQTFNPS
+265 LDTTFDNNF
-275 GTVAT
+275 VASR
-280 VDELV
+280 V
-285 VSLEAVGTFTAKF
+285 
-298 NADRIA
+298 A
-304 ESLIITAKDDSGFLA
+304 ESLVITATTISGLLA

-325 FNITVTSITGA
+325 FTITVTPTSIL

-369 TTGIDFVNCEFDS
+369 TTDIRFVECEFNS
-382 VALALKCIHSHGES
+382 VALAVKCVHNHGES
-396 DVFDTELSFDNC
+396 DIFDTQITFDDC
-408 TFFVCDTAVYVEGV
+408 EFFVCDTAVYVEGV

-430 TFRDCRFEEIAKQA
+430 TFNECHFEEIAKQA

-450 TGTLIK
+450 TGTFIK

-466 VNGAAYPET
+466 VSGAAYPET

-487 VENCR
+487 IENCR

-503 VDTKVGVPEVVNAG
+503 VNTKVGVPEVLNAA

-522 NDYYSAIYLSD
+522 NNYYSAIYLSD
-533 TFTPLA
+533 TFAPLA
-539 VFSCQQR
+539 VFSVFNR
-546 FIIIDYT
+546 YIIIDYT
-553 LTLGEYNHNRKGTL
+553 LTLSVQ
-567 TITMSDIVNPSTGD
+567 TIIIEKVN
-581 VTDHVAIADNFT
+581 
-593 YSNGLIT
+593 
-600 DPGGDMI
+600 
-607 TSFEFNTELKDNNN
+607 
-621 IVVELD
+621 
-627 DSTAEPQTTGP
+627 
-638 DTILLSYKN
+638 
-647 PNRFL
+647 
-652 GTGTISYN
+652 
-660 IRYGV
+660 

>member
-45 VAEGAPYVGNT
+45 VTEGAPYVGNT
-56 KVLTEHDN
+56 RVLTEHDN
-64 ILELIGSYKF
+64 ILELAGSYKF

-96 QVSVI
+96 QVSLI

-127 ANTRYRKV
+127 ANTGYRKV
-135 LTIPNGHY
+135 LVVPNGHY
-143 YFTSTLR
+143 YLTSTLR

-176 LSAAGTDVLGPFTST
+176 LSATGTDVLGPFTST
-191 DRPENVSISN
+191 DHPENVSISN

-208 GGMDITGLKD
+208 GGMDITALKD
-218 SKFENVKWKSTYTL
+218 SKFESVKWKSTYTL

-239 VLASQSYDLSAI
+239 VLASQSYDLSSVAN
-251 ALTGNILVVSSFLP
+251 TGNINIIGSGITGGTLTQVFTSDTVSTVNAIVTALN
-265 GFLPQTFNPS
+265 LDTTFDNNF
-275 GTVAT
+275 VASR
-280 VDELV
+280 V
-285 VSLEAVGTFTAKF
+285 
-298 NADRIA
+298 A
-304 ESLIITAKDDSGFLA
+304 ESLIITATTISGLLA

-325 FNITVTSITGA
+325 FTITVTPTSILSA
-336 TPFEVDPV
+336 FEVDPV

-396 DVFDTELSFDNC
+396 DVFDTELLFDNC
-408 TFFVCDTAVYVEGV
+408 TFFVCDTGVYVEGV

-503 VDTKVGVPEVVNAG
+503 VNTKVGVPEVLNAG

-533 TFTPLA
+533 TFAPLA
-539 VFSCQQR
+539 VFSVFNR
-546 FIIIDYT
+546 YIIVDYT
-553 LTLGEYNHNRKGTL
+553 LTIGADNYNRKGQL
-567 TITMSDIVNPSTGD
+567 TIVVQDGVETTSE
-581 VTDHVAIADNFT
+581 HVAIADNYT
-593 YSNGLIT
+593 YSSSLIT
-600 DPGGDMI
+600 DPGGSMI
-607 TSFEFNTELKDNNN
+607 TSFEFNVELKDN
-621 IVVELD
+621 D
-627 DSTAEPQTTGP
+627 DTTGDSTQSV

-647 PNRFL
+647 PNSFL

>member
-45 VAEGAPYVGNT
+45 VTEGAPYVGNT
-56 KVLTEHDN
+56 RVLTEHDN
-64 ILELIGSYKF
+64 ILELAGSYKF
-74 AEPDLSITA
+74 AEPDFSITA

-96 QVSVI
+96 QVSVT

-115 HFVTAFTQLFQN
+115 HFVTAFAQLFQN
-127 ANTRYRKV
+127 ANTRYKKV

-191 DRPENVSISN
+191 DHPENVSISN

-208 GGMDITGLKD
+208 GGMDITALKD
-218 SKFENVKWKSTYTL
+218 SKFESVKWKSTYTL

-239 VLASQSYDLSAI
+239 VLASQSYDLSAV
-251 ALTGNILVVSSFLP
+251 ANTGNIRI
-265 GFLPQTFNPS
+265 T
-275 GTVAT
+275 GTGLAISPLIQVFTSDAVAT
-280 VDELV
+280 V
-285 VSLEAVGTFTAKF
+285 EAIVTALNLDTTFDNNFVAS
-298 NADRIA
+298 RVA
-304 ESLIITAKDDSGFLA
+304 ESLVITATTISGLLA

-325 FNITVTSITGA
+325 FTITVTPTSILS
-336 TPFEVDPV
+336 PFEVDPV

-369 TTGIDFVNCEFDS
+369 TTGIKFVDCQFDS

-408 TFFVCDTAVYVEGV
+408 TFFVCDTAAYVEGV

-487 VENCR
+487 VQNCR

-533 TFTPLA
+533 TFAPLA
-539 VFSCQQR
+539 VFSVFNR
-546 FIIIDYT
+546 YIIIDYT
-553 LTLGEYNHNRKGTL
+553 LTISENNYNRKGQL
-567 TITMSDIVNPSTGD
+567 TIVVQDGVETTSE
-581 VTDHVAIADNFT
+581 HVAIADNYT
-593 YSNGLIT
+593 YSSSLIT

-607 TSFEFNTELKDNNN
+607 TSFEFNAELKDN
-621 IVVELD
+621 D
-627 DSTAEPQTTGP
+627 DTTGDSTQSV

-647 PNRFL
+647 PNSFL

>member
-1 MAVVQISKIQ
+1 
-11 QRRGQKLL
+11 
-19 SGMPQLSSAELAWAV
+19 MPQLSSAELAWAV

-208 GGMDITGLKD
+208 GGMDITALKD
-218 SKFENVKWKSTYTL
+218 SKFESVKWKSTYTL

-239 VLASQSYDLSAI
+239 VLASQSYDLSSVAN
-251 ALTGNILVVSSFLP
+251 TGNINIIGSGITGGTLTQVFTSDTVSTVNAIVTALN
-265 GFLPQTFNPS
+265 LDTTFDNNF
-275 GTVAT
+275 VASR
-280 VDELV
+280 V
-285 VSLEAVGTFTAKF
+285 
-298 NADRIA
+298 A
-304 ESLIITAKDDSGFLA
+304 ESLIITATTISGLLA

-325 FNITVTSITGA
+325 FTITVTPTSILSA
-336 TPFEVDPV
+336 FEVDPV

-396 DVFDTELSFDNC
+396 DVFDTELLFDNC
-408 TFFVCDTAVYVEGV
+408 TFFVCDTGVYVEGV

-503 VDTKVGVPEVVNAG
+503 VNTKVGVPEVLNAG

-533 TFTPLA
+533 TFAPLA
-539 VFSCQQR
+539 VFSVFNR
-546 FIIIDYT
+546 YIIVDYT
-553 LTLGEYNHNRKGTL
+553 LTIGADNYNRKGQL
-567 TITMSDIVNPSTGD
+567 TIVVQDGVETTSE
-581 VTDHVAIADNFT
+581 HVAIADNYT
-593 YSNGLIT
+593 YSSSLIT
-600 DPGGDMI
+600 DPGGSMI
-607 TSFEFNTELKDNNN
+607 TSFEFNVELKDN
-621 IVVELD
+621 D
-627 DSTAEPQTTGP
+627 DTTGDSTQSV

-647 PNRFL
+647 PNSFL

>member
-45 VAEGAPYVGNT
+45 VTEGAPYVGNT

-166 LDIGANAIEF
+166 LNIGANTIEF

-191 DRPENVSISN
+191 DHPENVSISN

-208 GGMDITGLKD
+208 GGIDITGLKD

-239 VLASQSYDLSAI
+239 VLASQSYDLSAV
-251 ALTGNILVVSSFLP
+251 ANTGNISIAGTGLTTSPLIQVFASDTVSTVNAIVTALN
-265 GFLPQTFNPS
+265 LDTTFDNNF
-275 GTVAT
+275 VASR
-280 VDELV
+280 V
-285 VSLEAVGTFTAKF
+285 
-298 NADRIA
+298 A
-304 ESLIITAKDDSGFLA
+304 ESLVITATTISGLLA
-319 ADIETY
+319 ANIETY
-325 FNITVTSITGA
+325 FTITVTPTSIL

-344 PTQASSGINNTN
+344 PTQASTGINNTN
-356 SALSWVNSNFGTR
+356 SAVSWVNSNFGTR
-369 TTGIDFVNCEFDS
+369 TTGIDFVDCKFDS

-430 TFRDCRFEEIAKQA
+430 TFNDCRFEEIAKQA

-487 VENCR
+487 VDNCR

-503 VDTKVGVPEVVNAG
+503 VDTKVGVPEVLNAG

-533 TFTPLA
+533 TFAPLA
-539 VFSCQQR
+539 VFSVFNR
-546 FIIIDYT
+546 YIIIDYT
-553 LTLGEYNHNRKGTL
+553 LTIGADNYNRKGQLTL
-567 TITMSDIVNPSTGD
+567 VVQDGVETTS
-581 VTDHVAIADNFT
+581 DHVAIADNYT
-593 YSNGLIT
+593 YSSSLTT

-607 TSFEFNTELKDNNN
+607 TSFEFNAELKDNDDNTG
-621 IVVELD
+621 
-627 DSTAEPQTTGP
+627 DSTQSV

-647 PNRFL
+647 PNSFL

>member
-56 KVLTEHDN
+56 RVLTEHDN
-64 ILELIGSYKF
+64 ILELAGSYKF

-127 ANTRYRKV
+127 ANTGYRKV

-143 YFTSTLR
+143 YFASTLR

-176 LSAAGTDVLGPFTST
+176 LSASGTDVLGPFTST
-191 DRPENVSISN
+191 DHPENVSISN
-201 LTIQYTT
+201 LTIQYTS
-208 GGMDITGLKD
+208 GSMDITGLKD
-218 SKFENVKWKSTYTL
+218 SKFENVKWKSAYTL

-239 VLASQSYDLSAI
+239 VLASQSYDLSAV
-251 ALTGNILVVSSFLP
+251 ANTGNIRIAGKGLTSSPLIQVF
-265 GFLPQTFNPS
+265 S
-275 GTVAT
+275 SDTVTT
-280 VDELV
+280 VDAIVTTLN
-285 VSLEAVGTFTAKF
+285 LDTTFDNNFVAS
-298 NADRIA
+298 RVA
-304 ESLIITAKDDSGFLA
+304 ESLIITATTASGLLA

-325 FNITVTSITGA
+325 FIITVTPTSIIS
-336 TPFEVDPV
+336 PFEVDPV
-344 PTQASSGINNTN
+344 PTQASTGINNTN

-369 TTGIDFVNCEFDS
+369 TTGINFVDCEFDS
-382 VALALKCIHSHGES
+382 VALALKCIHNHGES

-408 TFFVCDTAVYVEGV
+408 TFFVCDTGVYVEGV

-430 TFRDCRFEEIAKQA
+430 TFKDCRFEEIAKQA

-466 VNGAAYPET
+466 VNGSAYPAT
-475 EMVRFSTKFGNV
+475 EMVKFSTKFGNV

-522 NDYYSAIYLSD
+522 NDYYSSIYLSD
-533 TFTPLA
+533 TFAPLS
-539 VFSCQQR
+539 VFSVLNR
-546 FIIIDYT
+546 YIIVDYT
-553 LTLGEYNHNRKGTL
+553 LTIGEYNYNRKGQL
-567 TITMSDIVNPSTGD
+567 TIVVQDGVDNTS
-581 VTDHVAIADNFT
+581 DHVAIADNFT
-593 YSNGLIT
+593 YSSSLIT
-600 DPGGDMI
+600 DIGGDMI
-607 TSFEFNTELKDNNN
+607 TSFEFNAELKDN
-621 IVVELD
+621 D
-627 DSTAEPQTTGP
+627 DTTGDSTQSV

>member
-45 VAEGAPYVGNT
+45 VTEGAPYVGNT
-56 KVLTEHDN
+56 RVLTEHDN
-64 ILELIGSYKF
+64 ILELAGSYKF

-96 QVSVI
+96 QVSLI

-115 HFVTAFTQLFQN
+115 YFVTAFTQLFQN
-127 ANTRYRKV
+127 ANTDYRKV
-135 LTIPNGHY
+135 LIVPNGHY
-143 YFTSTLR
+143 YLTSTLR

-191 DRPENVSISN
+191 DHPENVFISN
-201 LTIQYTT
+201 LTIQYTL

-251 ALTGNILVVSSFLP
+251 ALTGNISIAGTGLSASPLIQVFTSDTVTTVNAIVTALN
-265 GFLPQTFNPS
+265 LDTTFDNNF
-275 GTVAT
+275 VASR
-280 VDELV
+280 V
-285 VSLEAVGTFTAKF
+285 
-298 NADRIA
+298 A
-304 ESLIITAKDDSGFLA
+304 ESLVITATTISGLLA

-325 FNITVTSITGA
+325 FTITVTPTSIL

-369 TTGIDFVNCEFDS
+369 TTDIRFVECEFNS
-382 VALALKCIHSHGES
+382 VALAVKCVHNHGES
-396 DVFDTELSFDNC
+396 DIFDTQITFDDC
-408 TFFVCDTAVYVEGV
+408 EFFVCDTAVYVEGV

-430 TFRDCRFEEIAKQA
+430 TFNECHFEEIAKQA

-450 TGTLIK
+450 TGTFIK

-487 VENCR
+487 IENCR

-503 VDTKVGVPEVVNAG
+503 VNTKVGVPEVLNAA

-522 NDYYSAIYLSD
+522 NNYYSAIYLSD
-533 TFTPLA
+533 TFAPLA
-539 VFSCQQR
+539 VFSVFNR
-546 FIIIDYT
+546 YIIIDYT
-553 LTLGEYNHNRKGTL
+553 LTIGADNYNRKGQL
-567 TITMSDIVNPSTGD
+567 TIVVQDGVETTSE
-581 VTDHVAIADNFT
+581 HVAIADNYT
-593 YSNGLIT
+593 YSSSLTT

-607 TSFEFNTELKDNNN
+607 TSFEFNVELKDN
-621 IVVELD
+621 D
-627 DSTAEPQTTGP
+627 DTSGDSTQSV

-647 PNRFL
+647 PNSFL

>member
-45 VAEGAPYVGNT
+45 VTEGAPYVGNT

-64 ILELIGSYKF
+64 ILELIGSSKF

-166 LDIGANAIEF
+166 LNIGANTIEF

-191 DRPENVSISN
+191 DHPENVSISN

-208 GGMDITGLKD
+208 GGIDITGLKD

-239 VLASQSYDLSAI
+239 VLASQSYDLSAV
-251 ALTGNILVVSSFLP
+251 ASTGNIRIAGTGLTTSPLIQVFTSDTVSTVNAIVTALN
-265 GFLPQTFNPS
+265 LDTTFDNNF
-275 GTVAT
+275 VASR
-280 VDELV
+280 V
-285 VSLEAVGTFTAKF
+285 
-298 NADRIA
+298 A
-304 ESLIITAKDDSGFLA
+304 ESLVITATTISGLLA
-319 ADIETY
+319 VDIETY
-325 FNITVTSITGA
+325 FTITVTPTSIL

-344 PTQASSGINNTN
+344 PTQASTGINNTN
-356 SALSWVNSNFGTR
+356 SAVSWINSNFGTR
-369 TTGIDFVNCEFDS
+369 TTGIDFVDCKFDS

-408 TFFVCDTAVYVEGV
+408 NFFVCDTAVYVEGV

-430 TFRDCRFEEIAKQA
+430 TFNDCRFEEIAKQA

-503 VDTKVGVPEVVNAG
+503 VDTKVGVPEVLNAG

-533 TFTPLA
+533 TFAPLA
-539 VFSCQQR
+539 VFSVFNR
-546 FIIIDYT
+546 YIIIDYT
-553 LTLGEYNHNRKGTL
+553 LTIGADNYNRKGQLTL
-567 TITMSDIVNPSTGD
+567 VVQDGVETTG
-581 VTDHVAIADNFT
+581 DHVAIADNYT
-593 YSNGLIT
+593 YSSSLTT

-607 TSFEFNTELKDNNN
+607 TSFEFNAELKDN
-621 IVVELD
+621 D
-627 DSTAEPQTTGP
+627 DTTGDSTQSV

-647 PNRFL
+647 PNSFL

>member
-503 VDTKVGVPEVVNAG
+503 VDTKIGVPEVVNAG

>member
-1 MAVVQISKIQ
+1 
-11 QRRGQKLL
+11 
-19 SGMPQLSSAELAWAV
+19 
-34 DTQELFIGNGS
+34 
-45 VAEGAPYVGNT
+45 
-56 KVLTEHDN
+56 
-64 ILELIGSYKF
+64 
-74 AEPDLSITA
+74 
-83 SIFRSLQ
+83 
-90 SKLDEI
+90 
-96 QVSVI
+96 
-101 DFGPQPDPSTNHTP
+101 
-115 HFVTAFTQLFQN
+115 
-127 ANTRYRKV
+127 
-135 LTIPNGHY
+135 
-143 YFTSTLR
+143 LR
-150 IPSNVILRGE
+150 IPSNVILCGE

-191 DRPENVSISN
+191 DHPINVSISN

-218 SKFENVKWKSTYTL
+218 SRFEQVKWKSTYTL

-251 ALTGNILVVSSFLP
+251 ANTGNIQIAGTGLTASPLIQVFTSDTVSTVNAIVTALN
-265 GFLPQTFNPS
+265 LDTTFDNNF
-275 GTVAT
+275 VASR
-280 VDELV
+280 V
-285 VSLEAVGTFTAKF
+285 
-298 NADRIA
+298 A
-304 ESLIITAKDDSGFLA
+304 ESLVITATTISGLLA

-325 FNITVTSITGA
+325 FTITVTPTSIL

-356 SALSWVNSNFGTR
+356 SALSWINSNFGTR
-369 TTGIDFVNCEFDS
+369 TTGIKFVECEFDS
-382 VALALKCIHSHGES
+382 LALAMKCVHNHGES
-396 DVFDTELSFDNC
+396 DVFDTELTFDSC
-408 TFFVCDTAVYVEGV
+408 RFFVCDTAVYVEGV

-430 TFRDCRFEEIAKQA
+430 TFNDCRFEEIAKQA

-492 SDRHQSAGITL
+492 SDRHQNAGITL
-503 VDTKVGVPEVVNAG
+503 VDTKVGVPEVSNAG

-533 TFTPLA
+533 TFAPLA
-539 VFSCQQR
+539 VFSVLSR
-546 FIIIDYT
+546 YIIIDYT
-553 LTLGEYNHNRKGTL
+553 LTIGEYNYNRKGQL
-567 TITMSDIVNPSTGD
+567 TIVVRDGVENTS
-581 VTDHVAIADNFT
+581 DHVAIADNFT
-593 YSNGLIT
+593 YSSSLIT

-607 TSFEFNTELKDNNN
+607 TNFEFNAELKDNDNTTG
-621 IVVELD
+621 
-627 DSTAEPQTTGP
+627 DSTQSV
-638 DTILLSYKN
+638 DTVLLSYKN
-647 PNRFL
+647 SNRFL
-652 GTGTISYN
+652 ASGTISYN